1 MRALP
6 ILAVLVYALLRTGP
20 APAAEFLEL
29 QGDKKGRSYSAAVV
43 AKGGKTMYLAGEGVI
58 ADASGKSLIGDFDGQ
73 VRASFAEIEKTLARA
88 GGSLS
93 DIVSMTVYYT
103 DVRNLGRFAAIRSE
117 LFKNNRPA
125 SAQITVSALAV
136 PGMLVEIQ
144 AIAVI
149 GSE

>member
-1 MRALP
+1 MRSVRG
-6 ILAVLVYALLRTGP
+6 IAVLVALLVGSGP
-20 APAAEFLEL
+20 AFAAEYLEL
-29 QGDKKGRSYSAAVV
+29 LGDKKGRSYSAAAVV
-43 AKGGKTMYLAGEGVI
+43 KSGKTVYLAGEGVI

-88 GGSLS
+88 GGKLS
-93 DIVSMTVYYT
+93 DIVTMTVYYT
-103 DVRNLGRFAAIRSE
+103 DVRNLGRFAGIRKE
-117 LFKNNRPA
+117 LFPTNPPA

-149 GSE
+149 GGD